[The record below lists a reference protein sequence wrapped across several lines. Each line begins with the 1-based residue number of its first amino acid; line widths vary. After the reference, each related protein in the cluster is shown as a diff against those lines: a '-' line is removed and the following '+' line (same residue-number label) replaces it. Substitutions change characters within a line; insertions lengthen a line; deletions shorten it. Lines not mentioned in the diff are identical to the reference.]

1 MAKTTEMVEVSIS
14 QLKPYERN
22 AKQHPAEQIEKL
34 QQSIEEFGFISPCLI
49 DRDGNIIAGHGRVEA
64 AKALGMETVPALYVE
79 GLTDVQRRAYI
90 LADNRLTELGGWD
103 MDIVEY
109 ELNTLANEDFDIELI
124 GFDPIKKKTK
134 QVDPDQARETLADR
148 FLISPFSVLDS
159 RQKYWQDRKRAWKA
173 IGIDSN
179 LGRGND
185 GDSTVDGLTFAN
197 SYKPPNVYTAKN
209 KIQDALGRR
218 ITWDEFYD
226 AMPSYAI
233 LPNTST
239 FDPVVC
245 ELAYRWY
252 TKMGDRVLDP
262 FAGGSVRGITASLLG
277 RQYTGIDLS
286 ERQVEENRNNWA
298 AMQHE
303 RITDG
308 GPAEPPRWI
317 TGDSAKMDSLVPEGD
332 FDFLFTCPPY
342 ADLEVYSDDPDDLSN
357 MEYSKFC
364 ETYAAIIKAAVG
376 KLKKDAFACVVV
388 GDIRDKKRGIYRDF
402 VSFTIDAFRRAGMG
416 LYNEGILVT
425 SIGTLAV
432 TVTKQFEGSRKL
444 GKNHQNVLVFQDLRG
459 TVREYNMDDEA
470 ELAEQITETVEQTE
484 AQFTP
489 NHLKMLTFAKGDA
502 KQRTAELGAVETET
516 METFEVDL

>member
-1 MAKTTEMVEVSIS
+1 MAKTTKMVEVPIA
-14 QLKPYERN
+14 QLVPYERN
-22 AKQHPAEQIEKL
+22 AKQHPAEQLEKL
-34 QQSIEEFGFISPCLI
+34 QQSIEEFGFLSPCLI
-49 DRDGNIIAGHGRVEA
+49 DKDNNIIAGHGRVEA
-64 AKALGMETVPALYVE
+64 AKALGMETVPAVYVE
-79 GLTDVQRRAYI
+79 GLTDTQRRAYI

-103 MDIVEY
+103 MDLVEY
-109 ELNTLANEDFDIELI
+109 ELSTLASEDFDVDLL
-124 GFDPIKKKTK
+124 GFEPIKKKTK

-173 IGIDSN
+173 IGIDSAV
-179 LGRGND
+179 GRGND
-185 GDSTVDGLTFAN
+185 GDSTTDGLTYAK
-197 SYKPPNVYTAKN
+197 SHVPPRLYEVKN
-209 KIQDALGRR
+209 KIEGAIGRHMD
-218 ITWDEFYD
+218 WDEFYET
-226 AMPSYAI
+226 MPSYAT
-233 LPNTST
+233 LSHTST
-239 FDPVVC
+239 FDPIVC

-252 TKMGDRVLDP
+252 TKMGDRILDP

-286 ERQVEENRNNWA
+286 ERQVEENRNNWQ

-308 GPAEPPRWI
+308 GPAESPRWI
-317 TGDSAKMDSLVPEGD
+317 IGDSAKMDSLVPEDD

-357 MEYSKFC
+357 MDYSKFC
-364 ETYAAIIKAAVG
+364 EAYAAIIKAAVR
-376 KLKKDAFACVVV
+376 KLKRNAFACIVV
-388 GDIRDKKRGIYRDF
+388 GDIRDKRGTYRDF
-402 VSFTIDAFRRAGMG
+402 VSFTIDAFKRAGMG

-425 SIGTLAV
+425 SVGSVATALSR
-432 TVTKQFEGSRKL
+432 QFEASRKQ
-444 GKNHQNVLVFQDLRG
+444 GKIHQNVLVFQDLRG
-459 TVREYNMDDEA
+459 TVRQYDLDDEA

-489 NHLKMLTFAKGDA
+489 NHLKVLTFAKGDA